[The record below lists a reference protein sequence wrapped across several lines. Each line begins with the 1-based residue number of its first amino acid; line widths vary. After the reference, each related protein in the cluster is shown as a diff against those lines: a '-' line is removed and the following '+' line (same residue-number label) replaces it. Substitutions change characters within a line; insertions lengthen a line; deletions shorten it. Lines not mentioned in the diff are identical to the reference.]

1 MNTYIIPMP
10 LRPHQINALDAM
22 AKHNRGQVIVPT
34 GGGKT
39 MCMIEDAKRT
49 FNTSGIFAG
58 GMIDG
63 ATIVV
68 VSPRILLSEQLSSE
82 FLEIIDNASVMH
94 VHSGETS
101 HYSSTKVDDIYFW
114 HKYTKG
120 NKIIFTTYHS
130 LDKVKRSTIDVD
142 AIYFDEA
149 HNSVQKNFFPS
160 VKHFSNWAKR
170 SYFFTATP
178 KHSLTK
184 YKAGMNDSKVYG
196 NVICQVPAPKLVDE
210 GYILPP
216 KVEVYKSRLMRKDEI
231 FADVESEQMLNS
243 IDRLDVE
250 KVLICAKSTKQI
262 TNLVS
267 QSDFCFELGLRGYR
281 WMYITA
287 KTGAIING
295 KKVDRE
301 EFFNTLNQW
310 GKDDTK
316 FVVLHHSILS
326 EGINV
331 SGLEAVLFMR
341 NMDYISISQTI
352 GRVIRLGKC
361 HKTHGLVCV
370 PVYSNVGI
378 STARKVEAVVDTVF
392 NRGEPAISVITR

>member
-1 MNTYIIPMP
+1 MP
-10 LRPHQINALDAM
+10 LRPHQTDAVKAM
-22 AKHNRGQVIVPT
+22 TTFDKGQVIIPT

-39 MCMIEDAKRT
+39 MCMIDDAIRQ
-49 FNTSGIFAG
+49 FDSGFK
-58 GMIDG
+58 
-63 ATIVV
+63 TIVV
-68 VSPRILLSEQLSSE
+68 VAPRILLAEQLSSE
-82 FLEIIDNASVMH
+82 FLEVIREKYKYVQVMH

-101 HYSSTKVDDIYFW
+101 HFSTTSPVKIAEWSRFS
-114 HKYTKG
+114 KG

-130 LDKVKRSTIDVD
+130 LHRIQQSYAHIDT
-142 AIYFDEA
+142 IYFDEA

-178 KHSLTK
+178 KHSLTPK
-184 YKAGMNDSKVYG
+184 KAGMNDGKVYG

-216 KVEVYKSRLMRKDEI
+216 KVEVYQTRLMRKDEI

-267 QSDFCFELGLRGYR
+267 QSDFCFELGLRGYK

-310 GKDDTK
+310 GKDNTR

-378 STARKVEAVVDTVF
+378 STARKVQAVVDTVF

>member
-1 MNTYIIPMP
+1 MP
-10 LRPHQINALDAM
+10 LRPHQTDAVKAM
-22 AKHNRGQVIVPT
+22 TTFDKGQVIIPT

-39 MCMIEDAKRT
+39 MCMIDDAIRQ
-49 FNTSGIFAG
+49 FDSGHK
-58 GMIDG
+58 
-63 ATIVV
+63 TIVV
-68 VSPRILLSEQLSSE
+68 VAPRILLAEQLSSE
-82 FLEIIDNASVMH
+82 FLEVIREKYKYVQVMH

-101 HYSSTKVDDIYFW
+101 HFSTTKPVEIAEWSRFS
-114 HKYTKG
+114 KG

-130 LDKVKRSTIDVD
+130 LHRIQQSYAHIDT
-142 AIYFDEA
+142 IYFDEA

-178 KHSLTK
+178 KHSLTPF
-184 YKAGMNDSKVYG
+184 KAGMNDSKVYG

-216 KVEVYKSRLMRKDEI
+216 KVEVYQTRIMQKDEI
-231 FADVESEQMLNS
+231 FAEVESEQMLNS

-267 QSDFCFELGLRGYR
+267 QSDFCFELGLRGYK

-310 GKDDTK
+310 GKDGTK

>member
-1 MNTYIIPMP
+1 MP
-10 LRPHQINALDAM
+10 LRPHQTDAVKAM
-22 AKHNRGQVIVPT
+22 TTFDKGQVIIPT

-39 MCMIEDAKRT
+39 MCMIDDAIRQ
-49 FNTSGIFAG
+49 FDSGHK
-58 GMIDG
+58 
-63 ATIVV
+63 TIVV
-68 VSPRILLSEQLSSE
+68 VAPRILLAEQLSSE
-82 FLEIIDNASVMH
+82 FLEVIREKYHHIQVMH
-94 VHSGETS
+94 VHSGETKHFS
-101 HYSSTKVDDIYFW
+101 TTKVDMIQKWMNFCW
-114 HKYTKG
+114 G

-130 LDKVKRSTIDVD
+130 LHRLVEADVVVD
-142 AIYFDEA
+142 TIYFDEA

-178 KHSLTK
+178 KHSLTPF
-184 YKAGMNDSKVYG
+184 KAGMNDSKVYG

-216 KVEVYKSRLMRKDEI
+216 KVEVYQTRIMQKGEI
-231 FADVESEQMLNS
+231 YSEVESEQMLNS
-243 IDRLDVE
+243 IDKIDVE
-250 KVLICAKSTKQI
+250 KILICAKSTKQI

-267 QSDFCFELGLRGYR
+267 QSDFCFELGLRGYK

-295 KKVDRE
+295 KKVNRE
-301 EFFNTLNQW
+301 QFFETLNQW

-370 PVYSNVGI
+370 PVYNNVGI
-378 STARKVEAVVDTVF
+378 TTARKVEAVVDTVF
-392 NRGEPAISVITR
+392 NRGEPAISVITK

>member
-1 MNTYIIPMP
+1 
-10 LRPHQINALDAM
+10 
-22 AKHNRGQVIVPT
+22 
-34 GGGKT
+34 
-39 MCMIEDAKRT
+39 MCIRDR
-49 FNTSGIFAG
+49 
-58 GMIDG
+58 
-63 ATIVV
+63 
-68 VSPRILLSEQLSSE
+68 
-82 FLEIIDNASVMH
+82 
-94 VHSGETS
+94 
-101 HYSSTKVDDIYFW
+101 
-114 HKYTKG
+114 
-120 NKIIFTTYHS
+120 
-130 LDKVKRSTIDVD
+130 
-142 AIYFDEA
+142 

-160 VKHFSNWAKR
+160 VKHFSNWSKR

-178 KHSLTK
+178 KHSLTPL
-184 YKAGMNDSKVYG
+184 KAGMNNGKVYG

-210 GYILPP
+210 GYILSP
-216 KVEVYKSRLMRKDEI
+216 KVEVYQTRIMQKDEI
-231 FADVESEQMLNS
+231 FAEVESEQMLNS

-267 QSDFCFELGLRGYR
+267 QSDFCYELGLRGYK

-310 GKDDTK
+310 GKDDTR